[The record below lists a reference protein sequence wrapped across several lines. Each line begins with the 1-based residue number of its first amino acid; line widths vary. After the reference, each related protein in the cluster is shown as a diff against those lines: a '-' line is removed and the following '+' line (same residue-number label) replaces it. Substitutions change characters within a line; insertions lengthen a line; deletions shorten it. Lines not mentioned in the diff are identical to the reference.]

1 METNY
6 KPNSHKSKMETEEK
20 KRVEKVVRG
29 NVRTKKKNEISKV
42 KDAFISEDAGNVKS
56 YVLMDVIIPTIK
68 NTIVDIVTDSIRMI
82 FLGESGHKRKSISG
96 SKVSY
101 RSYYDDPRDSDR
113 YNRPVTRAA
122 GLNLD
127 DIILETRADAEL
139 VLDQMQNIID
149 EYGHVT
155 VSDLYDMVDLTAPY
169 TGNRYG
175 WTRLGSAE
183 AVRTRDG
190 DYVLRLPSPTV
201 I

>member
-20 KRVEKVVRG
+20 KKVEKVVRG

-82 FLGESGHKRKSISG
+82 FLGESGRKRKSVSG

-183 AVRTRDG
+183 PVRTRDG
-190 DYVLRLPSPTV
+190 DYVLRLPRPTV

>member
-42 KDAFISEDAGNVKS
+42 KDAFISEDAGNVKN

-82 FLGESGHKRKSISG
+82 FLGESGRKRKSISG

-139 VLDQMQNIID
+139 ILDQMQNIID

-155 VSDLYDMVDLTAPY
+155 VSDLYDMVDLSAPY

-175 WTRLGSAE
+175 WTRLGSAD

-190 DYVLRLPSPTV
+190 DYVLRLPRPTT